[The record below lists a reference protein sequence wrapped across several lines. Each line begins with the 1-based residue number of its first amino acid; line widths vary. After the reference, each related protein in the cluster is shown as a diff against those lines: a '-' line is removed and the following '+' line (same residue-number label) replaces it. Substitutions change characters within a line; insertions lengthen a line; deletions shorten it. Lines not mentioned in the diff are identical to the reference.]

1 MPTQPAR
8 DVPTLESLRTA
19 SPAEQARLGYA
30 DTLREILQQPA
41 CWRDTAARL
50 ASAEVSVLLRDLIAR
65 QPGHIVLT
73 GSGSSV
79 YVGECLA
86 PVLQA
91 GLGVPSQAIA
101 AGTLLTHPRGVLPR
115 GTGLLISI
123 ARSGD
128 SPESAGVVEQVL
140 QAEPD
145 YRHLII
151 TCNAQGRLATGYRHE
166 PRVSVLQ
173 LDARTNDRSLV
184 MTSSFTNL
192 LLAGTG
198 LLHAVLNDSLIGSTD
213 LAAEIV
219 TQLFQRYGNAL
230 LEAGSA
236 DIDAVMYLGSGA
248 AFGAARESALKMLEM
263 SGGAVTAMCETY
275 LGLRHGPMSWLK
287 RPAPIVAFLSSTPQ
301 VRAYET
307 DLLAELAHKQL
318 GSRRIVVGENIPAN
332 AIGSDDLAI
341 DLPGFSKLDDAQ
353 QAMLHVTVGQLLA
366 LARCLA
372 LGQLPDA
379 PAQGVLT
386 RVVETFA
393 IHGAAGHA

>member
-30 DTLREILQQPA
+30 DTLREILQQPV

-50 ASAEVSVLLRDLIAR
+50 ASAEAGALLGDLVAR
-65 QPGHIVLT
+65 QPEHIVLT

-91 GLGVPSQAIA
+91 GLGVPCQAIA
-101 AGTLLTHPRGVLPR
+101 AGTLLTHAPGVLPR

-140 QAEPD
+140 QTAPD
-145 YRHLII
+145 YRHLVI
-151 TCNAQGRLATGYRHE
+151 TCNAQGRLATGYRNE
-166 PRVSVLQ
+166 PRVRVLQ
-173 LDARTNDRSLV
+173 LDERTNDRSLV

-198 LLHAVLNDSLIGSTD
+198 LLRAALNDSAAGVAD
-213 LAAEIV
+213 LVADIA
-219 TQLFQRYGNAL
+219 TQLFRRYGNAL
-230 LEAGSA
+230 LAAGSA
-236 DIDAVMYLGSGA
+236 DVDAVLYLGSGA

-287 RPAPIVAFLSSTPQ
+287 RPAPIVAFLSSAPQ
-301 VRAYET
+301 VRAYEI

-318 GSRRIVVGENIPAN
+318 GGRRIVIGENIPAN
-332 AIGSDDLAI
+332 VIGAGDLAI
-341 DLPGFSKLDDAQ
+341 DLAGLSKLDDAQ
-353 QAMLHVTVGQLLA
+353 QAMLHVTAGQLLA

-372 LGQLPDA
+372 LGQQPDA

-393 IHGAAGHA
+393 IHGGAGRA